1 MKIAVIDDVSVAVE
15 SVKSLLEI
23 YSPGSETIGFAGGNE
38 YLEYVNT
45 TGETFDVMFLDVVLA
60 DRLGISYADEF
71 LKNNP
76 ELILVF
82 MSSDSIWFRE
92 VYRAPHCYF
101 LTKPID
107 SLYFRDCLKRINE
120 QLLSRKLV
128 LHIGGEEQIISMKDI
143 TYIESMLRKA
153 IFHFVDGSELSV
165 YQRIDTVEGMISLPS
180 FVRVHKSFLV
190 NLANL
195 EHFERNRAFFPDGSH
210 VNISRSY
217 LQNFREKSAAYLSR
231 LL

>member
-82 MSSDSIWFRE
+82 MSSDLIWFRE

-107 SLYFRDCLKRINE
+107 SLYFRDCLKRIDQELAN
-120 QLLSRKLV
+120 RKIV
-128 LHIGGEEQIISMKDI
+128 LHIGAEEKIVSLNTI
-143 TYIESMLRKA
+143 TFIESMLRKA
-153 IFHFVDGSELSV
+153 TFHFVDGSELSV
-165 YQRIDTVEGMISLPS
+165 YQRIDTVEETISHPS
-180 FVRVHKSFLV
+180 FVRVHKSFLI
-190 NLANL
+190 NLANMKS
-195 EHFERNRAFFPDGSH
+195 FERNRVFLCDGTS

-217 LQNFREKSAAYLSR
+217 LQNFREKSAAYFSC